1 MRSKQAGIT
10 FIGWLFLLAPLA
22 IVVYAGI
29 RLTPIYLNWMK
40 VAKTLEQVKTEIKDS
55 GNISLEQVSR
65 AIGNHLDIEGVD
77 FPNVKDIK
85 VTRQGRSWVIQAAY
99 DDQAP
104 LFANIFILVS
114 FDKTVTVGS
123 ESGE

>member
-1 MRSKQAGIT
+1 MRSKQTGVT

-22 IVVYAGI
+22 IVGYAGI
-29 RLTPIYLNWMK
+29 RLTPIYLNRMK

>member
-1 MRSKQAGIT
+1 MRSKQTGVT

-22 IVVYAGI
+22 IVGYAGI

>member
-1 MRSKQAGIT
+1 MRSKQTGVT

-22 IVVYAGI
+22 IVGYAGM

-40 VAKTLEQVKTEIKDS
+40 VAKTLEQVKAEIKDS
-55 GNISLEQVSR
+55 GNISQQQVSR
-65 AIGNHLDIEGVD
+65 AVENHLDIEGVE
-77 FPNVKDIK
+77 FPSVKDIK